1 VQSALD
7 TAGPAAA
14 AINLLG
20 WIMIAGAVAI
30 FVLVFFLTA
39 VAVIAPARARPW
51 IGNRSAVV
59 AGGIVFPI
67 VVLSALLVYGLT
79 LARGLNQVAPEN
91 ALRIEMVG
99 EQWWWRVRYRPAEGA
114 AAVISAN
121 EIHMPVGAPV
131 EIALTTNDV
140 IHSFWAPSLG
150 GKLDMIPGRENRLV
164 LQADRPGT
172 YRGQCAEYCGGQHA
186 LMAFVVVAHEQ
197 GEFERWL
204 ARESTTAPEPA
215 RNVLAR
221 GAEIF
226 LNYGCGAC
234 HTIRGTETA
243 GVIGPDL
250 THVGSRLTLGAGTL
264 PNNTRNLAKWI
275 AASQEIK
282 PGTLMPSFA
291 MLSAD
296 ELDALAAYLESLK

>member
-1 VQSALD
+1 
-7 TAGPAAA
+7 
-14 AINLLG
+14 
-20 WIMIAGAVAI
+20 MM
-30 FVLVFFLTA
+30 
-39 VAVIAPARARPW
+39 
-51 IGNRSAVV
+51 
-59 AGGIVFPI
+59 
-67 VVLSALLVYGLT
+67 
-79 LARGLNQVAPEN
+79 LARGLSKTKPEN
-91 ALRIEMVG
+91 ALRIEVVG
-99 EQWWWRVRYRPAEGA
+99 EQWWWRVHYRPAEGA

-121 EIHMPVGAPV
+121 ELHMPVGTPV

-186 LMAFVVVAHEQ
+186 RMAFVVVAHEP

-204 ARESTTAPEPA
+204 AQESATAPERGDA
-215 RNVLAR
+215 VHAR
-221 GAEIF
+221 GRDIF
-226 LNYGCGAC
+226 QNYGCGAC
-234 HTIRGTETA
+234 HTIRGTDAA

-250 THVGSRLTLGAGTL
+250 THLGSRLTLGAGTL
-264 PNNTRNLAKWI
+264 PNNAQNLAKWI

-291 MLSAD
+291 MLPPE
-296 ELDALAAYLESLK
+296 ELDALAAYLGSLK